1 MTALVI
7 VIVLAAVG
15 VIAWGFLTRQRPC
28 AFDLEL
34 QRIEQAK
41 QAALEDI
48 RRRRQFAEEQ
58 MRRLGRWMS

>member
-7 VIVLAAVG
+7 VILLTAVG
-15 VIAWGFLTRQRPC
+15 VIVWGFLTRQRPSTL
-28 AFDLEL
+28 DSEL
-34 QRIEQAK
+34 QRIESAK
-41 QAALEDI
+41 LAAMDDI